1 MFNNIFNIKNFFLS
15 INIYMSANDS
25 MADSLLNVNNLNY
38 GMPPMPSVATGRT
51 HISVFPQTVSA
62 SQGGNIIFNVSSGS
76 QFINGPG
83 SYLQISLTTV
93 GGNTATMMP
102 SVGSLFSNVIVTA
115 QNGVELSRVNDLAM
129 YMQKGKY
136 QMTHDKRVLLKD
148 TEGLYKVLAAGAG
161 TYKFILRLDALPI
174 FKNHS
179 QLLPPQMME
188 GLRIQFGV
196 NSIARAFKSAVAVTS
211 FSVTSVLKL
220 DAVTLSDAFLRRVN
234 EISANQGL
242 VLMHEE
248 PFHSETSSSTVN
260 LNFNINKACSKA
272 VEFCLLPR
280 LSSVVDSVS
289 SNSSSTEPYNISAIQ
304 LQAGSQYYP
313 IQSLT
318 QTATG
323 LNSSAEPF
331 HYVLLNATNGKY
343 NSSVHYDHFYQDFS
357 ATTGCE
363 AAFFQNLREGS
374 ANLTGV
380 LLNNSRS
387 LIVNATMGSAV
398 ARVFT
403 TYLSHIRMVRVFQ
416 NNAIVRD

>member
-1 MFNNIFNIKNFFLS
+1 
-15 INIYMSANDS
+15 MSSNDS
-25 MADSLLNVNNLNY
+25 MADSLLNTNNLNY

-51 HISVFPQTVSA
+51 HISVFPQTVSS

-93 GGNTATMMP
+93 GGNAATMLAGV
-102 SVGSLFSNVIVTA
+102 SSLFSNVIITA
-115 QNGVELSRVNDLAM
+115 QNGVELCRVNDLPM

-136 QMTHDKRVLLKD
+136 QMQHDKRVLLKD

-174 FKNHS
+174 FHNK
-179 QLLPPQMME
+179 QLLPPNLME
-188 GLRIQFGV
+188 GLRVQLGL
-196 NSIARAFKSAVAVTS
+196 NSVARAFKSAVAITS
-211 FSVTSVLKL
+211 FSVESVLKL
-220 DAVTLSDAFLRRVN
+220 DSITLADAFLRRVN

-280 LSSVVDSVS
+280 LSANVDSPTV
-289 SNSSSTEPYNISAIQ
+289 NSSSTEPYNISAIQ

-313 IQSLT
+313 IQPLT
-318 QTATG
+318 QTGNG
-323 LNSSAEPF
+323 LNTSTEPF
-331 HYVLLNATNGKY
+331 HYVLVNATNGKY

-363 AAFFQNLREGS
+363 AAYFQNLREGS
-374 ANLTGV
+374 ANLSGV

-387 LIVNATMGSAV
+387 LIINATMGSAV
-398 ARVFT
+398 GRLFT
-403 TYLSHIRMVRVFQ
+403 SYLSHIRMVRVFSQ
-416 NNAIVRD
+416 TVIVRD

>member
-1 MFNNIFNIKNFFLS
+1 
-15 INIYMSANDS
+15 MSGNDF
-25 MADSLLNVNNLNY
+25 MADSVMNVNNLNY

-83 SYLQISLTTV
+83 SYLQISVTTV
-93 GGNTATMMP
+93 GGNAATMLP
-102 SVGSLFSNVIVTA
+102 SVGSLFSNIIVTA

-136 QMTHDKRVLLKD
+136 QMSHDKRVLLKD

-174 FKNHS
+174 FKNS

-220 DAVTLSDAFLRRVN
+220 DATTLSDAFLRRVN
-234 EISANQGL
+234 EISSNQGL

-248 PFHSETSSSTVN
+248 AFHSESSSSTVN

-280 LSSVVDSVS
+280 LSANVDLATA
-289 SNSSSTEPYNISAIQ
+289 NSSSTEPYNFSSVQ

-313 IQSLT
+313 IQPLT

-323 LNSSAEPF
+323 LNTSTEPF
-331 HYVLLNATNGKY
+331 HYVLVNATNGKY
-343 NSSVHYDHFYQDFS
+343 NSSVHYDHFYQAFS

-363 AAFFQNLREGS
+363 AAYFQNLREGS

-387 LIVNATMGSAV
+387 LIVNATMGGAV
-398 ARVFT
+398 GRLFT
-403 TYLSHIRMVRVFQ
+403 SYLSHIRMCRYFA
-416 NNAIVRD
+416 NNSIVRD

>member
-1 MFNNIFNIKNFFLS
+1 
-15 INIYMSANDS
+15 MSANDS
-25 MADSLLNVNNLNY
+25 MADSVMNVNNLNY

-93 GGNTATMMP
+93 GGNNLTMMS
-102 SVGSLFSNVIVTA
+102 SVSSLFSNVIVTA

-136 QMTHDKRVLLKD
+136 HMTHDKRVLLKD

-174 FKNHS
+174 FKNS

-188 GLRIQFGV
+188 GLRVQFGV
-196 NSIARAFKSAVAVTS
+196 NSIARAFKSAVAVSS
-211 FSVTSVLKL
+211 FTVTSVLKL
-220 DAVTLSDAFLRRVN
+220 DAVTLGDAFLRRVN

-280 LSSVVDSVS
+280 LSANVDSATV
-289 SNSSSTEPYNISAIQ
+289 NSSSTEPYNFSSVQ

-313 IQSLT
+313 IQPLT
-318 QTATG
+318 QTGNG
-323 LNSSAEPF
+323 LNTSTEPF
-331 HYVLLNATNGKY
+331 HYVLVNATNGKY

-357 ATTGCE
+357 GSTGCE

-374 ANLTGV
+374 SNMSGV

-387 LIVNATMGSAV
+387 LLVNSTMGSAV
-398 ARVFT
+398 GRLFT
-403 TYLSHIRMVRVFQ
+403 SYLSHVRLCRYFQ
-416 NNAIVRD
+416 NNSIVRD

>member
-1 MFNNIFNIKNFFLS
+1 
-15 INIYMSANDS
+15 MSANDS
-25 MADSLLNVNNLNY
+25 MADSLLNTNNLNY
-38 GMPPMPSVATGRT
+38 GLPAMPSVSTGRT

-83 SYLQISLTTV
+83 SYLQLSVTTV
-93 GGNTATMMP
+93 GGNAATMLP
-102 SVGSLFSNVIVTA
+102 SVASLFSNVIVTA

-136 QMTHDKRVLLKD
+136 HMFHDKRVLLKD
-148 TEGLYKVLAAGAG
+148 TEGLYKILAAGAG
-161 TYKFILRLDALPI
+161 TYNFILRLDALPI
-174 FKNHS
+174 FKNS
-179 QLLPPQMME
+179 QLLLPPQMME
-188 GLRIQFGV
+188 GLRIQFGL

-248 PFHSETSSSTVN
+248 PFHSEASSSTVN

-280 LSSVVDSVS
+280 LSANVDLATA
-289 SNSSSTEPYNISAIQ
+289 NSSSTEPYNISAIQ
-304 LQAGSQYYP
+304 IQCGSQYYP
-313 IQSLT
+313 IQPLT
-318 QTATG
+318 QTGTG
-323 LNSSAEPF
+323 ANTSTEPF
-331 HYVLLNATNGKY
+331 HYVLVNATNGKY

-363 AAFFQNLREGS
+363 AAYFQNLREGS
-374 ANLTGV
+374 ANLSGV

-387 LIVNATMGSAV
+387 LIVNCTMGSAV
-398 ARVFT
+398 GRLFT
-403 TYLSHIRMVRVFQ
+403 TYLTHIRMCRYFQ
-416 NNAIVRD
+416 NNSVVRD